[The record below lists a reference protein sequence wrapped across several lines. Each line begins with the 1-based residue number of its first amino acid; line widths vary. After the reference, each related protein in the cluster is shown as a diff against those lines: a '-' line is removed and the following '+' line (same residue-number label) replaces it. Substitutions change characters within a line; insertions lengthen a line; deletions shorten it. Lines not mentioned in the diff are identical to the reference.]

1 MIPVDAEI
9 VVQFCNAAGISRK
22 ALIDI
27 MGIMGGSP

>member
-9 VVQFCNAAGISRK
+9 VVQFCNAAAAGISRK

-27 MGIMGGSP
+27 MGGSP